1 MKVFDCA
8 KEVKIKLPLI
18 LLVQTSDTFEFNLPA
33 FLHSDRTEESFF
45 GGVGTGGGS
54 RTRRPENSAA
64 VAHEEKFLII
74 NIPPIMNV
82 LPAAVVLRA

>member
-1 MKVFDCA
+1 MILLVFFSSGVCKMKVFDCA

-45 GGVGTGGGS
+45 GGVGTGGAREQDDRKILLQS
-54 RTRRPENSAA
+54 LMKRNS
-64 VAHEEKFLII
+64 
-74 NIPPIMNV
+74 
-82 LPAAVVLRA
+82 